1 MNGQP
6 NKNIGMYM
14 DQNSQHDT
22 TASPANSLENQLRE
36 IYGRVAYTHKTH
48 EKMADIYIRNYNR
61 IKCVKIALSAIT
73 ASSLL
78 LAIYGDSKCGTVIGA
93 ILSTILLA
101 ITLYFKEANLGEQ
114 SQKHTAA
121 ASKLWGIRE
130 RLLSLL
136 IDLKDGKAL
145 EAVRLDRDQINNELE
160 GIYKIAPRTS
170 ITAYTAAQKAL
181 KKDEELYFSDNEL
194 DHLLPTKLRSSK
206 QE

>member
-1 MNGQP
+1 
-6 NKNIGMYM
+6 M
-14 DQNSQHDT
+14 DQNSQHDA

-48 EKMADIYIRNYNR
+48 EKMADNYIRKYNR
-61 IKCVKIALSAIT
+61 IKGLEITLSAIT

-78 LAIYGDSKCGTVIGA
+78 IALYGDSKCGTIIGA

-114 SQKHTAA
+114 SQKHKVV
-121 ASKLWGIRE
+121 ASKLWGTRE

-136 IDLKDGKAL
+136 IDLKDGKSL

-160 GIYKIAPRTS
+160 DIYKAAPRTS
-170 ITAYTAAQKAL
+170 TTAYAAAQKAL
-181 KKDEELYFSDNEL
+181 KKDEELYFSENEL
-194 DHLLPTKLRSSK
+194 DHLLPTQLRSTK
-206 QE
+206 KNNK